1 MSRLHVDAMQL
12 LIGEIVHGRYQE
24 GDLLPRETDI
34 AEQYGV
40 SRGVARECI
49 RGLEERGLIAV
60 KHGRGA
66 TVLPERDWDTLD
78 PYVLASLLRSDRSA
92 QMLADYVE
100 ARRLLEVEAA
110 GMAAERATAED
121 LDELARAYEQMRTS
135 AELARM
141 NPAAESR
148 YHEADI
154 AFHRAVVNATENLAL
169 GRITEPLHRA
179 LLTVLNPLSRPE
191 NRFEVGL
198 PEHERI
204 LKAIQSRKPAKAR
217 AAMAA
222 HLKTVEGY
230 LPDGIERR
238 SSAAVGA

>member
-1 MSRLHVDAMQL
+1 MQV
-12 LIGEIVHGRYQE
+12 LIGDIVHGTYRE
-24 GDLLPRETDI
+24 GQRLPREADI
-34 AEQYGV
+34 AEKYGV

-49 RGLEERGLIAV
+49 RGLEERHLIAV

-78 PYVLASLLRSDRSA
+78 PYVLTGLLQGDRRVQTLSDY
-92 QMLADYVE
+92 LE

-110 GMAAERATAED
+110 GLAAERATDED
-121 LDELARAYEQMRTS
+121 LDELERAYERMREN
-135 AELARM
+135 AELARN
-141 NPAAESR
+141 NPAAESG

-179 LLTVLNPLSRPE
+179 LLAVLNPLSRPE
-191 NRFEVGL
+191 HRFDVGL

-204 LKAIQSRKPAKAR
+204 LKAIQSRKPARAR
-217 AAMAA
+217 QAMAA
-222 HLKTVEGY
+222 HLQTVEGY
-230 LPDGIERR
+230 LPEASADGAEASPTPAR
-238 SSAAVGA
+238 A

>member
-1 MSRLHVDAMQL
+1 MEV
-12 LIGEIVHGRYQE
+12 LIGDIVHGRYGE
-24 GDLLPRETDI
+24 GDLLPREADI

-66 TVLPERDWDTLD
+66 TVRPERDWDTLD
-78 PYVLASLLRSDRSA
+78 PYVLAGLLRGDRSA
-92 QMLADYVE
+92 QTLSDYLE
-100 ARRLLEVEAA
+100 ARRMLEVEAA
-110 GMAAERATAED
+110 GLAAERATDED
-121 LDELARAYEQMRTS
+121 LAELTEAYEHMRES
-135 AELARM
+135 AELARR
-141 NPAAESR
+141 NPAAERR

-204 LKAIQSRKPAKAR
+204 LKAIQGRKPAKAR

-230 LPDGIERR
+230 LPEGAERGV
-238 SSAAVGA
+238 SAAVSA